1 MYNSLLIKMTSCSFY
16 FVEHRFRL
24 VSPPSNPFCFK
35 DPHLAAFMR
44 LLSTT
49 VVIPCLS
56 LLTLLPTPLQGQE
69 PGVVTP
75 KDKLIIETVL
85 RLKNFDLESS
95 ASAKAAVMRYLR
107 AEQGSDRYFE
117 LIERFQPAEI
127 ADSLVQYSIANASKT
142 GGVRGAELL
151 FAMNQGESLVAI
163 ATSENETNAQAA
175 VQLIGHAAGKRTVS
189 ILLPLMQSDAATV
202 AVRSA
207 ALKALGKRLDG
218 QQQIMKLVTKANLAD
233 DLKFAAANTL
243 LGSSDNEIATTAA
256 KYLELPATADSQ
268 PLPALSE
275 LVKRTGDAEAGRKIF
290 ETAGTCNKCH
300 KVLGEGKEV
309 GPDLSE
315 IGSKLSREAM
325 YVSILDPSAA
335 VSHNFETY
343 SILTLDG
350 LAVTGLL
357 ISETDEAVTL
367 RNSEGIDKTIDQE
380 DIEIF
385 KKQKTSLM
393 PQDLQKLLTVN
404 QLINLVEYTLT
415 LKKTGD

>member
-1 MYNSLLIKMTSCSFY
+1 M
-16 FVEHRFRL
+16 
-24 VSPPSNPFCFK
+24 
-35 DPHLAAFMR
+35 AAFLR

-56 LLTLLPTPLQGQE
+56 FLTLFPSTLQGQE
-69 PGVVTP
+69 TGDVTS

-85 RLKNFDLESS
+85 RLQNFDLESS
-95 ASAKAAVMRYLR
+95 APAKAAVMRYLR
-107 AEQGSDRYFE
+107 AEQGSERYFE

-127 ADSLVQYSIANASKT
+127 TDSLVKYSIANASET

-151 FAMNQGESLVAI
+151 FAMNKGKSLVAM
-163 ATSENETNAQAA
+163 ATSDNETSAQAA
-175 VQLIGHAAGKRTVS
+175 VQLIGHAAGKQTVS
-189 ILLPLMQSDAATV
+189 ILLPLMQSDTATV
-202 AVRSA
+202 TVRSA

-218 QQQIMKLVTKANLAD
+218 QQQIMKLVTTENLAD
-233 DLKFAAANTL
+233 DLKFAAANAL
-243 LGSSDNEIATTAA
+243 LGSSNTEIATTAA
-256 KYLELPATADSQ
+256 KYLKLPATADSK

-275 LVKRTGDAEAGRKIF
+275 LVKRTGDTEAGRKIF
-290 ETAGTCNKCH
+290 ETTGTCNKCH
-300 KVLGEGKEV
+300 KVRGVGKEV

-350 LAVTGLL
+350 LAITGLL
-357 ISETDEAVTL
+357 ISETDDAVTL

-393 PQDLQKLLTVN
+393 PQDLQKLLTVD
-404 QLINLVEYTLT
+404 QLVDLVEYTLT
-415 LKKTGD
+415 LKKTSD

>member
-1 MYNSLLIKMTSCSFY
+1 M
-16 FVEHRFRL
+16 
-24 VSPPSNPFCFK
+24 
-35 DPHLAAFMR
+35 AAFMR

-127 ADSLVQYSIANASKT
+127 TDSLVKYSIANASET

-151 FAMNQGESLVAI
+151 FAMNKGKSLVAM
-163 ATSENETNAQAA
+163 ATSDNETSAQAA

>member
-1 MYNSLLIKMTSCSFY
+1 M
-16 FVEHRFRL
+16 VRRRFRL
-24 VSPPSNPFCFK
+24 VPPRIQPSCLG
-35 DPHLAAFMR
+35 DQHLAAFMR
-44 LLSTT
+44 MLSTT
-49 VVIPCLS
+49 ALLAFLS
-56 LLTLLPTPLQGQE
+56 CALLPATLHGE
-69 PGVVTP
+69 ETGDVTP

-85 RLKNFDLESS
+85 RLQNFDLESS
-95 ASAKAAVMRYLR
+95 APAKAAVMRYLR
-107 AEQGSDRYFE
+107 AEEGSDRYFE

-127 ADSLVQYSIANASKT
+127 AESLVKYSIDHASET

-151 FAMNQGESLVAI
+151 FAMNQDKSLVVMAK
-163 ATSENETNAQAA
+163 SDNETKAQAA
-175 VQLIGHAAGKRTVS
+175 VQLIGHAAGKQTVS
-189 ILLPLMQSDAATV
+189 ILLPLMQSDAVTV

-218 QQQIMKLVTKANLAD
+218 QQKIMKLVTSGNLPD
-233 DLKFAAANTL
+233 DLNFAAANAL
-243 LGSSDNEIATTAA
+243 LGSSNTEIATTAA
-256 KYLELPATADSQ
+256 KYLKLPATADSR

-300 KVLGEGKEV
+300 KVRGKGKEV

-367 RNSEGIDKTIDQE
+367 RNSEGIDKTVDQE

-393 PQDLQKLLTVN
+393 PQDLQKLLTVD
-404 QLINLVEYTLT
+404 QLVDLVEYTLT
-415 LKKTGD
+415 LKKPGG

>member
-1 MYNSLLIKMTSCSFY
+1 MPPQLHPSC
-16 FVEHRFRL
+16 L
-24 VSPPSNPFCFK
+24 G
-35 DPHLAAFMR
+35 DQHLAAILR

-56 LLTLLPTPLQGQE
+56 FLTLFPSTLQGQE
-69 PGVVTP
+69 TGDVTS

-85 RLKNFDLESS
+85 RLQNFDLESS
-95 ASAKAAVMRYLR
+95 APAKAAVMRYLR
-107 AEQGSDRYFE
+107 AEQGSERYFE

-127 ADSLVQYSIANASKT
+127 TDSLVKYSIANASET

-151 FAMNQGESLVAI
+151 FAMNKGKSLVAM
-163 ATSENETNAQAA
+163 ATSDNETSAQAA
-175 VQLIGHAAGKRTVS
+175 VRLIGHAAGKQTVS
-189 ILLPLMQSDAATV
+189 ILLPLMQSDTATV
-202 AVRSA
+202 TVRSA
-207 ALKALGKRLDG
+207 ALKALGKRHDG
-218 QQQIMKLVTKANLAD
+218 QQQIMKLVTTENLAD
-233 DLKFAAANTL
+233 DLKFAAANAL
-243 LGSSDNEIATTAA
+243 LGSSNTEIATTAA
-256 KYLELPATADSQ
+256 KYLKLPATADSK

-275 LVKRTGDAEAGRKIF
+275 LVKRTGDTEAGRKIF

-300 KVLGEGKEV
+300 KVRGVGKEV

-350 LAVTGLL
+350 LAITGLL
-357 ISETDEAVTL
+357 ISETDDAVTL
-367 RNSEGIDKTIDQE
+367 RNSEGIDKKIDQE

-393 PQDLQKLLTVN
+393 PQDLQKLLTVD
-404 QLINLVEYTLT
+404 QLVDLVEYTLT
-415 LKKTGD
+415 LKKTSD

>member
-1 MYNSLLIKMTSCSFY
+1 MQMLSKTVLLTCI
-16 FVEHRFRL
+16 
-24 VSPPSNPFCFK
+24 
-35 DPHLAAFMR
+35 AF
-44 LLSTT
+44 
-49 VVIPCLS
+49 
-56 LLTLLPTPLQGQE
+56 TLLPTTMQGE
-69 PGVVTP
+69 EAGDVTP

-85 RLKNFDLESS
+85 RLENFNLESS
-95 ASAKAAVMRYLR
+95 APAKAAVMRYLR
-107 AEQGSDRYFE
+107 AEEGSDRYFE

-127 ADSLVQYSIANASKT
+127 TESLVKYSIDHASET

-151 FAMNQGESLVAI
+151 FAMNKEKSLLAI
-163 ATSENETNAQAA
+163 AASDNEIEAQAA

-189 ILLPLMQSDAATV
+189 ILLPLMQSDAVTG
-202 AVRSA
+202 AVRST

-218 QQQIMKLVTKANLAD
+218 QQKILKLVTSGNLAD
-233 DLKFAAANTL
+233 DLKFAAANAL
-243 LGSSDNEIATTAA
+243 LGSSNPDIATTAA
-256 KYLELPATADSQ
+256 KHLELPATADSR
-268 PLPALSE
+268 PLPALPE
-275 LVKRTGDAEAGRKIF
+275 LVKRTGNAEAGRKIF
-290 ETAGTCNKCH
+290 ETVGTCNKCH
-300 KVLGEGKEV
+300 KVRGEGKEV

-357 ISETDEAVTL
+357 ISETDDAVTL
-367 RNSEGIDKTIDQE
+367 RNSEGIDKTVDQE

-393 PQDLQKLLTVN
+393 PQDLQKLLTVD
-404 QLINLVEYTLT
+404 QLVDLVEYTLT
-415 LKKTGD
+415 LKKSGG

>member
-1 MYNSLLIKMTSCSFY
+1 M
-16 FVEHRFRL
+16 VRRRFRL
-24 VSPPSNPFCFK
+24 VPPRIQPSCLGDK
-35 DPHLAAFMR
+35 HLAAFMR
-44 LLSTT
+44 MLSTT
-49 VVIPCLS
+49 ALLAFLS
-56 LLTLLPTPLQGQE
+56 CALLPATLQGE
-69 PGVVTP
+69 ETGDVTP

-85 RLKNFDLESS
+85 RLQNFDLESS
-95 ASAKAAVMRYLR
+95 APAKAAVMRYLR
-107 AEQGSDRYFE
+107 AEEGSDRYFE

-127 ADSLVQYSIANASKT
+127 AESLVKYSIDHASET

-151 FAMNQGESLVAI
+151 FAMNQDKSLVVMAK
-163 ATSENETNAQAA
+163 SDNETKAQAS
-175 VQLIGHAAGKRTVS
+175 VQLIGHAAGKQTVS
-189 ILLPLMQSDAATV
+189 ILLPLMQSDAVTV

-218 QQQIMKLVTKANLAD
+218 QQKIMKLVTSGNLPD
-233 DLKFAAANTL
+233 DLNFAAANAL
-243 LGSSDNEIATTAA
+243 LGSSNTEIATTAA
-256 KYLELPATADSQ
+256 KYLKLPATADSR

-275 LVKRTGDAEAGRKIF
+275 LVKRTGDAEAGRNIF

-300 KVLGEGKEV
+300 KVRDKGKEV

-367 RNSEGIDKTIDQE
+367 RNSEGIDKTVDQE

-393 PQDLQKLLTVN
+393 PQDLQKLLTVD
-404 QLINLVEYTLT
+404 QLVDLVEYTLT
-415 LKKTGD
+415 LKKPGG

>member
-1 MYNSLLIKMTSCSFY
+1 MQILSKTTLLTCI
-16 FVEHRFRL
+16 
-24 VSPPSNPFCFK
+24 
-35 DPHLAAFMR
+35 AF
-44 LLSTT
+44 
-49 VVIPCLS
+49 
-56 LLTLLPTPLQGQE
+56 TLLPTTMQGE
-69 PGVVTP
+69 EAGDVTP

-85 RLKNFDLESS
+85 RLENFNLESS
-95 ASAKAAVMRYLR
+95 APAKAAVMRYLR
-107 AEQGSDRYFE
+107 AEEGSDRYFE

-127 ADSLVQYSIANASKT
+127 TESLVKYSIDHASET

-151 FAMNQGESLVAI
+151 FAMNKEKSLLAI
-163 ATSENETNAQAA
+163 AASDNEIEAQAA

-189 ILLPLMQSDAATV
+189 ILLPLMQSDAVTG
-202 AVRSA
+202 AVRST

-218 QQQIMKLVTKANLAD
+218 QQKILKLVTSVNLAD
-233 DLKFAAANTL
+233 DLKFAAANAL
-243 LGSSDNEIATTAA
+243 LGSSNPDIATTAA
-256 KYLELPATADSQ
+256 KHLELPATADSR
-268 PLPALSE
+268 PLPALPE
-275 LVKRTGDAEAGRKIF
+275 LVKRTGNAEAGRKIF
-290 ETAGTCNKCH
+290 ETVGTCNKCH
-300 KVLGEGKEV
+300 KVRGEGKEV

-357 ISETDEAVTL
+357 ISETDDAVTL
-367 RNSEGIDKTIDQE
+367 RNSEGIDKTVDQE

-393 PQDLQKLLTVN
+393 PQDLQKLLTVD
-404 QLINLVEYTLT
+404 QLVDLVEYTLT
-415 LKKTGD
+415 LKKSGG

>member
-1 MYNSLLIKMTSCSFY
+1 MQILSKTTLLTCI
-16 FVEHRFRL
+16 
-24 VSPPSNPFCFK
+24 
-35 DPHLAAFMR
+35 AF
-44 LLSTT
+44 
-49 VVIPCLS
+49 
-56 LLTLLPTPLQGQE
+56 TLLPTTMQGE
-69 PGVVTP
+69 EAGDVTP

-85 RLKNFDLESS
+85 RLENFNLESS
-95 ASAKAAVMRYLR
+95 APAKAAVMRYLR
-107 AEQGSDRYFE
+107 AEEGSDRYFE

-127 ADSLVQYSIANASKT
+127 TESLVKYSIDHASET

-151 FAMNQGESLVAI
+151 FAMNKEKSLLAI
-163 ATSENETNAQAA
+163 AASDKEIEAQAA

-189 ILLPLMQSDAATV
+189 ILLPLMQSDAVTG
-202 AVRSA
+202 AVRST

-218 QQQIMKLVTKANLAD
+218 QQKILKLVTSGNLAD
-233 DLKFAAANTL
+233 DLKFAAANAL
-243 LGSSDNEIATTAA
+243 LGSSNPDIATTAA
-256 KYLELPATADSQ
+256 KHLELPATADSR
-268 PLPALSE
+268 PLPALPE
-275 LVKRTGDAEAGRKIF
+275 LVKRTGKAEAGRKIF
-290 ETAGTCNKCH
+290 ETVGTCNKCH
-300 KVLGEGKEV
+300 KVRGEGKEV

-357 ISETDEAVTL
+357 ISETDDAVTL
-367 RNSEGIDKTIDQE
+367 RNSEGIDKTVDQE

-393 PQDLQKLLTVN
+393 PQDLQKLLTVD
-404 QLINLVEYTLT
+404 QLVDLVEYTLT
-415 LKKTGD
+415 LKKSGG

>member
-1 MYNSLLIKMTSCSFY
+1 MQILSKTVLLTCI
-16 FVEHRFRL
+16 
-24 VSPPSNPFCFK
+24 
-35 DPHLAAFMR
+35 AF
-44 LLSTT
+44 
-49 VVIPCLS
+49 
-56 LLTLLPTPLQGQE
+56 TLLPTTMQGE
-69 PGVVTP
+69 EAGDVTP

-85 RLKNFDLESS
+85 RLENFNLESS
-95 ASAKAAVMRYLR
+95 APAKAAVMRYLR
-107 AEQGSDRYFE
+107 AEEGSDRYFE

-127 ADSLVQYSIANASKT
+127 TESLVKYSIDHASET

-151 FAMNQGESLVAI
+151 FAMNKEKSLLAI
-163 ATSENETNAQAA
+163 AASDNEIEAQAA

-189 ILLPLMQSDAATV
+189 ILLPLMQSDAVTG
-202 AVRSA
+202 AVRST

-218 QQQIMKLVTKANLAD
+218 QQKILKLVTSGNLAD
-233 DLKFAAANTL
+233 DLKFAAANAL
-243 LGSSDNEIATTAA
+243 LGSSNPDIATTAA
-256 KYLELPATADSQ
+256 KHLELPATADSR
-268 PLPALSE
+268 PLPALPE
-275 LVKRTGDAEAGRKIF
+275 LVKRTGNAEAGRKIF
-290 ETAGTCNKCH
+290 ETVGTCNKCH
-300 KVLGEGKEV
+300 KVRGEGKEV

-357 ISETDEAVTL
+357 ISETDDTVTL
-367 RNSEGIDKTIDQE
+367 RNSEGIDKTVDQE

-393 PQDLQKLLTVN
+393 PQDLQKLLTVD
-404 QLINLVEYTLT
+404 QLVDLVEYTLT
-415 LKKTGD
+415 LKKSGG

>member
-1 MYNSLLIKMTSCSFY
+1 MQMLSKATLLTCI
-16 FVEHRFRL
+16 
-24 VSPPSNPFCFK
+24 
-35 DPHLAAFMR
+35 AFT

-49 VVIPCLS
+49 M
-56 LLTLLPTPLQGQE
+56 QGE
-69 PGVVTP
+69 EAGDVTP

-85 RLKNFDLESS
+85 RLENFNLESS
-95 ASAKAAVMRYLR
+95 APAKAAVMRYLR
-107 AEQGSDRYFE
+107 AEEGSDRYFE

-127 ADSLVQYSIANASKT
+127 TESLVKYSIDHASET

-151 FAMNQGESLVAI
+151 FAMNKEKSLLAI
-163 ATSENETNAQAA
+163 AASDNEIEAQAA

-189 ILLPLMQSDAATV
+189 ILLPLMQSDAVTG
-202 AVRSA
+202 AVRST

-218 QQQIMKLVTKANLAD
+218 QQKILKLVTSGNLAD
-233 DLKFAAANTL
+233 DLKFAAANAL
-243 LGSSDNEIATTAA
+243 LGSSNPDIATTAA
-256 KYLELPATADSQ
+256 KHLELPATADSR
-268 PLPALSE
+268 PLPALPE
-275 LVKRTGDAEAGRKIF
+275 LVKRTGNAEAGRKIF
-290 ETAGTCNKCH
+290 ETVGTCNKCH
-300 KVLGEGKEV
+300 KVRGEGKEV

-357 ISETDEAVTL
+357 ISETDDAVTL
-367 RNSEGIDKTIDQE
+367 RNSEGIDKTVDQE

-393 PQDLQKLLTVN
+393 PQDLQKLLTVD
-404 QLINLVEYTLT
+404 QLVDLVEYTLT
-415 LKKTGD
+415 LKKPGG

>member
-1 MYNSLLIKMTSCSFY
+1 M
-16 FVEHRFRL
+16 
-24 VSPPSNPFCFK
+24 
-35 DPHLAAFMR
+35 
-44 LLSTT
+44 
-49 VVIPCLS
+49 
-56 LLTLLPTPLQGQE
+56 QGE
-69 PGVVTP
+69 EAGDVTP

-85 RLKNFDLESS
+85 RLENFNLESS
-95 ASAKAAVMRYLR
+95 APAKAAVMRYLR
-107 AEQGSDRYFE
+107 AEEGSDRYFE

-127 ADSLVQYSIANASKT
+127 TESLVKYSIDHASET

-151 FAMNQGESLVAI
+151 FAMNEEKSLLAI
-163 ATSENETNAQAA
+163 AASDNEIEAQAA

-189 ILLPLMQSDAATV
+189 ILLPLMQSDAVTGT
-202 AVRSA
+202 VRST

-218 QQQIMKLVTKANLAD
+218 QQKILKLVTSGNLAD
-233 DLKFAAANTL
+233 DLKFAAANAL
-243 LGSSDNEIATTAA
+243 LGSSNPDIATTAA
-256 KYLELPATADSQ
+256 KHLELPATADSR
-268 PLPALSE
+268 PLPALPE
-275 LVKRTGDAEAGRKIF
+275 LVRRTGNAEAGRKIF
-290 ETAGTCNKCH
+290 ETVGTCNKCH
-300 KVLGEGKEV
+300 KVRGEGKEV

-357 ISETDEAVTL
+357 ISETDDAVTL
-367 RNSEGIDKTIDQE
+367 RNSEGIDKTVDQE

-393 PQDLQKLLTVN
+393 PQDLQKLLTVD
-404 QLINLVEYTLT
+404 QLVDLVEYTLT
-415 LKKTGD
+415 LKKPGG

>member
-1 MYNSLLIKMTSCSFY
+1 
-16 FVEHRFRL
+16 
-24 VSPPSNPFCFK
+24 
-35 DPHLAAFMR
+35 MR

-49 VVIPCLS
+49 VLLTCLS
-56 LLTLLPTPLQGQE
+56 FTLLPTTLQGE
-69 PGVVTP
+69 ETGDVTP

-85 RLKNFDLESS
+85 RLENFDLESS
-95 ASAKAAVMRYLR
+95 APAKAAVMRYLR
-107 AEQGSDRYFE
+107 AEEGSDRYFE

-127 ADSLVQYSIANASKT
+127 TESLVKYSIDHASET

-151 FAMNQGESLVAI
+151 FAMSKEKSLLTMA
-163 ATSENETNAQAA
+163 ASDNEIKAQAA

-189 ILLPLMQSDAATV
+189 ILLPLMQSDAVTA
-202 AVRSA
+202 AVRST
-207 ALKALGKRLDG
+207 ALNALGKRQDG
-218 QQQIMKLVTKANLAD
+218 QQKILELVSSGNLAD
-233 DLKFAAANTL
+233 DLKFAAANAL
-243 LGSSDNEIATTAA
+243 LGSSNTEIATSAA
-256 KYLELPATADSQ
+256 KHLKLPATADSR

-275 LVKRTGDAEAGRKIF
+275 LVKRTGDADAGRKIF

-300 KVLGEGKEV
+300 KVRGKGKEV

-357 ISETDEAVTL
+357 ISETDDAVTL
-367 RNSEGIDKTIDQE
+367 RNSEGIDKTVDQE

-393 PQDLQKLLTVN
+393 PQDLQKLLTVD
-404 QLINLVEYTLT
+404 QLVDLVEYTLT
-415 LKKTGD
+415 LKKPGG

>member
-1 MYNSLLIKMTSCSFY
+1 MQMLSRTVLLTCI
-16 FVEHRFRL
+16 
-24 VSPPSNPFCFK
+24 
-35 DPHLAAFMR
+35 AF
-44 LLSTT
+44 
-49 VVIPCLS
+49 
-56 LLTLLPTPLQGQE
+56 TLLPTTMQGE
-69 PGVVTP
+69 EAGDVTP

-85 RLKNFDLESS
+85 RLENFNLESS
-95 ASAKAAVMRYLR
+95 APAKAAVMRYLR
-107 AEQGSDRYFE
+107 AEEGSDRYFE

-127 ADSLVQYSIANASKT
+127 TESLVKYSIDHASET

-151 FAMNQGESLVAI
+151 FAMNKEKSLLAI
-163 ATSENETNAQAA
+163 AASDNEIEAQAA

-189 ILLPLMQSDAATV
+189 ILLPLMQSDAVTG
-202 AVRSA
+202 AVRST

-218 QQQIMKLVTKANLAD
+218 QQKILKLVTSGNLAD
-233 DLKFAAANTL
+233 DLKFAAANAL
-243 LGSSDNEIATTAA
+243 LGSSNPDIATTAA
-256 KYLELPATADSQ
+256 KHLELPATADSR
-268 PLPALSE
+268 PLPALPE
-275 LVKRTGDAEAGRKIF
+275 LVKRTGNAEAGRKIF
-290 ETAGTCNKCH
+290 ETVGTCNKCH
-300 KVLGEGKEV
+300 KVRGEGKEV

-357 ISETDEAVTL
+357 ISETDDTVTL
-367 RNSEGIDKTIDQE
+367 RNSEGIDKTVDQE

-393 PQDLQKLLTVN
+393 PQDLQKLLTVD
-404 QLINLVEYTLT
+404 QLVDLVEYTLT
-415 LKKTGD
+415 LKKSGG

>member
-1 MYNSLLIKMTSCSFY
+1 
-16 FVEHRFRL
+16 
-24 VSPPSNPFCFK
+24 
-35 DPHLAAFMR
+35 MR

-49 VVIPCLS
+49 VFLHCLT
-56 LLTLLPTPLQGQE
+56 LMVLLPTTLRGQE
-69 PGVVTP
+69 TGDVTP

-85 RLKNFDLESS
+85 RLQNFDLESS
-95 ASAKAAVMRYLR
+95 APAKAAVMRYLR

-117 LIERFQPAEI
+117 LIERFKPAEVTE
-127 ADSLVQYSIANASKT
+127 SLVQYSIANASET

-151 FAMNQGESLVAI
+151 FAMNQGKALIAM
-163 ATSENETNAQAA
+163 ATSENETKSQAA
-175 VQLIGHAAGKRTVS
+175 VQLIGHAAGKQTVS
-189 ILLPLMQSDAATV
+189 ILFPLMQSDAAPAT
-202 AVRSA
+202 VRSA

-218 QQQIMKLVTKANLAD
+218 QQKIIKLVTNGNLAD
-233 DLKFAAANTL
+233 DLKFAAANAL
-243 LGSSDNEIATTAA
+243 LSSSNTEIATTAA

-275 LVKRTGDAEAGRKIF
+275 LVKRKGDAKAGRKIF
-290 ETAGTCNKCH
+290 ETTGTCSKCH
-300 KVLGEGKEV
+300 KVRGAGKEV

-350 LAVTGLL
+350 LAITGLL

-367 RNSEGIDKTIDQE
+367 RNSEGIDKTIAQE

-393 PQDLQKLLTVN
+393 PQDLQKLLTVD
-404 QLINLVEYTLT
+404 QLVNLVEYTLT
-415 LKKTGD
+415 LKRAGG

>member
-1 MYNSLLIKMTSCSFY
+1 MQMLSKTVLLTCI
-16 FVEHRFRL
+16 
-24 VSPPSNPFCFK
+24 
-35 DPHLAAFMR
+35 AF
-44 LLSTT
+44 
-49 VVIPCLS
+49 
-56 LLTLLPTPLQGQE
+56 TLLPTTMQGE
-69 PGVVTP
+69 EAGDVTP

-85 RLKNFDLESS
+85 RLENFNLESS
-95 ASAKAAVMRYLR
+95 APAKAAVMRYLR
-107 AEQGSDRYFE
+107 AEEGSDRYFE

-127 ADSLVQYSIANASKT
+127 TESLVKYSIDHASET

-151 FAMNQGESLVAI
+151 FAMNKEKSLLAI
-163 ATSENETNAQAA
+163 AASDNEIEAQAA

-189 ILLPLMQSDAATV
+189 ILLPLMQSDAVTG
-202 AVRSA
+202 AVRST

-218 QQQIMKLVTKANLAD
+218 QQKILKLVTSGNLAD
-233 DLKFAAANTL
+233 DLKFAAANAL
-243 LGSSDNEIATTAA
+243 LGSSNPDIATTAA
-256 KYLELPATADSQ
+256 KHLELPATADSR
-268 PLPALSE
+268 PLPALPE
-275 LVKRTGDAEAGRKIF
+275 LVKRTGNAEAGRKIF
-290 ETAGTCNKCH
+290 ETVGTCNKCH
-300 KVLGEGKEV
+300 KVRGEGKEV

-357 ISETDEAVTL
+357 ISETDDTVTL
-367 RNSEGIDKTIDQE
+367 RNSEGIDKTVDQE

-393 PQDLQKLLTVN
+393 PQDLQKLLTVD
-404 QLINLVEYTLT
+404 QLVDLVEYTLT
-415 LKKTGD
+415 LKKSGG